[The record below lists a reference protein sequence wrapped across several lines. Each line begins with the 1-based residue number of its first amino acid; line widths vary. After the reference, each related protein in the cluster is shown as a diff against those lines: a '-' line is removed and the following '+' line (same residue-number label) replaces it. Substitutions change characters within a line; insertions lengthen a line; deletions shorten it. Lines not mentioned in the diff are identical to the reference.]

1 MVWNMDFEPP
11 LMIEARMLS
20 KMPRK
25 LRQPV
30 NQEWAEHM
38 GKEQVLDCSLDGAV
52 FDREGNLYLS
62 DTPSGRI
69 LRVSRGGQWEEVA
82 NTGGWPQGIAV
93 HQDGSLWVADA
104 RRGLLR
110 VGQGGQIEV
119 LLRQGQNDSFKG
131 LKDLAFDG
139 KGNCYFTDPG
149 QTGMHDPT
157 GKVFRLG
164 VDGKLEELLS
174 NLPGPSGVVL
184 DGDGKQLFVS
194 AARSNALW
202 QVDLRSDGEIA
213 NVSQLRGFFG
223 NSGPGGLA
231 MDATRHLIVA
241 HASLRCAFIVNMLGE
256 VTHAVQA
263 RHMLS
268 VNSVAF
274 RPGTEELILV
284 DGEQGALW
292 TASMPDPALR
302 LFSHG

>member
-11 LMIEARMLS
+11 PVIEARMLS

-25 LRQPV
+25 LRRPV
-30 NQEWAEHM
+30 SSEWAEYAS
-38 GKEQVLDCSLDGAV
+38 KDSALDCSLDGAA

-69 LRVSRGGQWEEVA
+69 LRVGRGWQWQEVV

-110 VGQGGQIEV
+110 VEQGGQVQV
-119 LLRQGQNDSFKG
+119 LLEQAEKSRFMG

-139 KGNCYFTDPG
+139 RGNCYFTDQG

-157 GKVFRLG
+157 GRVFRLG
-164 VDGKLEELLS
+164 VDGRQEELLY
-174 NLPGPSGVVL
+174 NLPGPSGIVL
-184 DGDGKQLFVS
+184 GSDGKQLFVS
-194 AARSNALW
+194 AAKASALW
-202 QVDLRSDGEIA
+202 QVDLRSDGSIA
-213 NVSQLRGFFG
+213 NVSHLRGFFG
-223 NSGPGGLA
+223 SSGPGGLA
-231 MDATRHLIVA
+231 MDAMRHLIVA
-241 HASLRCAFIVNMLGE
+241 HASLRCAFIVNMRGE
-256 VTHAVQA
+256 VTHAVLA
-263 RHMLS
+263 RHMRS

-292 TASMPDPALR
+292 TASMPDLALS
-302 LFSHG
+302 LFSHV